1 MFPLRPPKCALQSV
15 LIEQVQVRVY
25 WQRWTVVQV
34 ATLAVAAAADSLRA
48 QVEDRR
54 DKNEAELKRAKNMLA
69 YEWT

>member
-25 WQRWTVVQV
+25 WRRWTVVQV
-34 ATLAVAAAADSLRA
+34 ATLAVAAAADSLQA
-48 QVEDRR
+48 QEDQR
-54 DKNEAELKRAKNMLA
+54 DKNEAELERAKNMLA